1 MSESLLYMTILEQ
14 DVKCHEK
21 HHQSKLE
28 DFLEENCTKVT
39 SEDQVWQTI
48 SLTAHLL

>member
-21 HHQSKLE
+21 YHEKSKLE

-39 SEDQVWQTI
+39 SEDV
-48 SLTAHLL
+48 